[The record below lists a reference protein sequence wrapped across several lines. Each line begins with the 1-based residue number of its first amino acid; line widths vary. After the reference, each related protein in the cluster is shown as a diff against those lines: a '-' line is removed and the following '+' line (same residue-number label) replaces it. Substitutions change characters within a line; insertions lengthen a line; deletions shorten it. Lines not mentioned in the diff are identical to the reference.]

1 MPSEK
6 QFSHVRLPRPHRA
19 EEVEATFQTVAEVR
33 DTPVF
38 ITVIVFL
45 RIHDV
50 RGEAMGE
57 EYAYCSTPLREAV
70 VNEDALTEIENT

>member
-6 QFSHVRLPRPHRA
+6 QFSHVRLSRPHRA
-19 EEVEATFQTVAEVR
+19 EGVEATFQTVAEVR

-45 RIHDV
+45 RMHEV
-50 RGEAMGE
+50 RGEVTGE
-57 EYAYCSTPLREAV
+57 EDAHTSTPLREAV
-70 VNEDALTEIENT
+70 VDEDALTEIENA